1 MIIPAFDA
9 FCENIAMIY
18 EKCKELDS
26 GTCGIHGDAGSE
38 MEEKWGV
45 SICTVDGQRF
55 SIGDANEAFPVQS
68 TRSVNYYMASPILLA
83 KPGLNNFHEH

>member
-1 MIIPAFDA
+1 MAS
-9 FCENIAMIY
+9 
-18 EKCKELDS
+18 KELDS

-68 TRSVNYYMASPILLA
+68 TRSVDCASNRALLPTGSPSGTPA
-83 KPGLNNFHEH
+83 RLSLSDPQG

>member
-1 MIIPAFDA
+1 MASQ
-9 FCENIAMIY
+9 
-18 EKCKELDS
+18 ELDS

-68 TRSVNYYMASPILLA
+68 TRSVDCTSNRAPLSTGSPSGTPARLSLFDP
-83 KPGLNNFHEH
+83 PG